1 MAFFTNRQAPQSG
14 IANLLAMKGRMGDTE
29 LVHMSK
35 PEINVMRTMGQL
47 TTNPYTGLP
56 EAFNL
61 EAAMQGLSGLMM
73 PETTGRE
80 AMQQLINF
88 GRNKIADYNAE
99 DDNEPTMPTDEMQG
113 LSGVTPPQGMPM
125 PPQRP
130 LNQENFQPSGGI
142 AALAAGKRH
151 LH

>member
-1 MAFFTNRQAPQSG
+1 MAFFTNRQAPQIG

-61 EAAMQGLSGLMM
+61 DATMQGLSGLLMT
-73 PETTGRE
+73 ETTGRE
-80 AMQQLINF
+80 AINQLW
-88 GRNKIADYNAE
+88 
-99 DDNEPTMPTDEMQG
+99 T
-113 LSGVTPPQGMPM
+113 
-125 PPQRP
+125 
-130 LNQENFQPSGGI
+130 
-142 AALAAGKRH
+142 
-151 LH
+151 